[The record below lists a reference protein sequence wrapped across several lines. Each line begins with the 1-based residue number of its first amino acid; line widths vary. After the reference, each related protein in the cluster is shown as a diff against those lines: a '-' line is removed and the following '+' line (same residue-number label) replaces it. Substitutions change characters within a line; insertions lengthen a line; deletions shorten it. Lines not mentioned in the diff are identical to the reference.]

1 MAGLLWALFFGCAIT
16 FVTLMLLYASAGLR
30 KRLVDRFSEA
40 QVSYFFHVVKL
51 WAVFLFLM
59 WLGWSALTHYR
70 DSYAR
75 PVLGLYVLA
84 TSIGA
89 VFFLDWL
96 RKQKERGS

>member
-1 MAGLLWALFFGCAIT
+1 MAGVLWAAFGGAVAIVIVMLAIACAN
-16 FVTLMLLYASAGLR
+16 LR

-59 WLGWSALTHYR
+59 WLGWEALSHPR
-70 DSYAR
+70 DAELR
-75 PVLGLYVLA
+75 AVLGLYVIA

-89 VFFLDWL
+89 VVFLDWL
-96 RKQKERGS
+96 RKQKG